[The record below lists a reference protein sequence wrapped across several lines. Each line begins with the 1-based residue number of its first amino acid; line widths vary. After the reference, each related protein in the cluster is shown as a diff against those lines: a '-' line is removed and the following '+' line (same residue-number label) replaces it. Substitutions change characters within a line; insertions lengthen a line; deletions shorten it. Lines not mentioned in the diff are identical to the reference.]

1 MARAL
6 VWLTVT
12 AAWGAACG
20 GRATQ
25 AVNKAG
31 DQQDE
36 GAGELAKAS
45 IQLTLG
51 GDRAPAPGDEPKRR
65 AYGGEAY
72 GGGAYGGAMYGGDP
86 YGGAGYAGW
95 TVPQW
100 SYTPP
105 TRLPRYN
112 VAANL
117 SGALEGVVVWTG
129 ARPAR
134 LATACGTID
143 NPTLRVGS
151 DRGVRGVIVYI
162 DKVSVGRAMPFY
174 GKPASIGGVV
184 VKHGCALLPAAQI
197 VSPLPASVTIHGDTT
212 RTRVRATVGAAAP
225 KAFELQEGGIAQ
237 VELRPGVTVI
247 DGDDGKLAP
256 AWVLALDT
264 PYYALTDDTGHF
276 RIDELATGTYDVAFW
291 QAPIASAGPGGAIAF
306 GAPLIVHRSVRVEAG
321 RTAKLDVAL
330 ARH

>member
-6 VWLTVT
+6 VWLTV
-12 AAWGAACG
+12 AAACG
-20 GRATQ
+20 GRATP

-51 GDRAPAPGDEPKRR
+51 GLDRAQAPGEDARR
-65 AYGGEAY
+65 PRTYGGDSY

-112 VAANL
+112 MASNL
-117 SGALEGVVVWTG
+117 SGAVEGVVTWTG
-129 ARPAR
+129 QRPAR

-143 NPTLRVGS
+143 NPTLRVGEG
-151 DRGVRGVIVYI
+151 RGMRGVIVYI
-162 DKVSVGRAMPFY
+162 EKVSVGRPMPFY
-174 GKPASIGGVV
+174 GKPASVGGVV
-184 VKHGCALLPAAQI
+184 AKHGCALLPAAQI
-197 VSPLPASVTIHGDTT
+197 VSPLPASVTIHGDGA
-212 RTRVRATVGAAAP
+212 RARVRATVGAAAP
-225 KAFELQEGGIAQ
+225 KAYELQEGGIVQ
-237 VELRPGVTVI
+237 VELKPGTTVI
-247 DGDDGKLAP
+247 DGADGKLAP

-291 QAPIASAGPGGAIAF
+291 QAPIASSGPGGTITF
-306 GAPLIVHRSVRVEAG
+306 GAPVLVHRSVHVDAG
-321 RTAKLDVAL
+321 RTAKLDVAMP
-330 ARH
+330 AH